1 LGYFFIVASIQ
12 RGTWHK
18 SGFIVLFA
26 ATGLT
31 LTWAA
36 IEKFAYPQWSYALLR
51 SRPDMLMRMQPETYM
66 RVAGFVEFDFAFVL
80 LGAASVTGRLA
91 MVKLS

>member
-1 LGYFFIVASIQ
+1 
-12 RGTWHK
+12 
-18 SGFIVLFA
+18 VLFA

-36 IEKFAYPQWSYALLR
+36 IEKFAYLQWSYALLR

-66 RVAGFVEFDFAFVL
+66 RVAGFVEVDFAFVL

>member
-1 LGYFFIVASIQ
+1 M
-12 RGTWHK
+12 
-18 SGFIVLFA
+18 LFA

-66 RVAGFVEFDFAFVL
+66 RVAGFVEFDFAFVQ
-80 LGAASVTGRLA
+80 AASVTGRLA